1 MTDEKNFIKS
11 GNALVGGTL
20 EQGECKE
27 ILKKHNNS
35 LTFSIWT
42 MAGTVLAACTSPIFG
57 DIADLAGGGGG
68 GGDTQS
74 GATVPARTFDGPV
87 DGARFFMDENRDG
100 VYTEDIDIDLGTT
113 NGVGRAEIAPPQIGA
128 VVYADVN
135 GALDIA
141 TGEILS
147 GVWQSLPYD
156 GSGQVL
162 ISPLTDLLARQLID
176 PTNADDVTDMGQ
188 DAFLQ
193 DVLDDI
199 LGKEFGVTVAD
210 VLNHENYNPVG
221 LADAPLERQII
232 TTAAIELTVVY
243 ENAADATDSATARGA
258 LKTAVGRFTIDTD
271 TMTVSSATPE
281 VQNRLGDA
289 QDRGDFPVVAE
300 VNGGEPIRMT
310 EDQDFTLVSGN
321 AERLFGFEDP
331 LALGG
336 EEDSLVGIYI
346 QAASTDG
353 NVNVMFR
360 NAENGIVALADAD
373 RGVVASTPAPY
384 DNTFFYVSAENFGR
398 LILRPDTNFNT
409 ENNPNPEIRFYV
421 YDGEHT
427 TAIVENAGELLGVG
441 ELEIAVASVNDAP
454 ELTVNAVDDAVTEAG
469 GLNNAA
475 IGDAMANGSLTITD
489 PDTGHNAFTFAG
501 NTLQGRAGTS
511 GAFKNANGV
520 DEGGVT
526 SDGQIMGTYGTLTL
540 ERDGTW
546 SYALRDDDPDTQA
559 LDGGNTPDMVQDVFQ
574 IQLVNVDGTTQTSAI
589 VPITIDV
596 TGADDATTITSPASD
611 FGPFEVVD
619 PSRTGTDD
627 APTATGTFSA
637 SDPDDDI
644 TWSGSATGANS
655 GLGTVTFV
663 GNRWTFTL
671 TDPAG
676 VRALNDLASGD
687 TTDITFDI
695 AANGVDAGRDLTITL
710 RGAADTTIPAPVIGA
725 FTGNIADA
733 DPASDTNA
741 PAPVSGTFSP
751 GSGDVDRWMA
761 VPRAGATEYGTI
773 VVTGSQWTFT
783 LNAAGITEINR
794 LDAGETTDAVFDV
807 TATNAG
813 GADTS
818 TLTISLTGIDDN
830 SDGPTQT
837 APEIPAFTGSIV
849 DDDPASDTNTPAPV
863 SGTFSTT
870 SGTANTWAALPQA
883 GATEYGT
890 ISVTGAQW
898 TFTLNAAGRDEINRL
913 DAGGTTDVIFD
924 VTATNAGGDGTST
937 LTISLTGIEDNSDGP
952 TQTAPEIPA
961 FTGSITDAD
970 PASDTN
976 TPAPVSGTFA
986 TSSGT
991 ADTWMAEPRAGAT
1004 EYGTIVVTGA
1014 QWTFTLNA
1022 AGRDEIN
1029 RLDAGET
1036 TDAVFDVTATNTQGN
1051 GTSTLTISLT
1061 GIVDNSDTPAPVIGA
1076 FTGSIADA
1084 DPASDTNTPAPV
1096 SGTFSTTSG
1105 TANTWAALP
1114 QAGATE
1120 YGTIVVTGARWTFTL
1135 NAAGITE
1142 INTLDAGD
1150 TTDAVFDVTATN
1162 AGGDGTS
1169 TLTISLTGIDDNSD
1183 TTAPV
1188 IAAFTSSIVD
1198 DDAASDTNTPAPVSG
1213 TFSTTSGTAE
1223 GWTAVPQAGATEYGT
1238 IVVTGAQWTFTLN
1251 AAGRDEINT
1260 LDAGDTTDAVF
1271 DVTATNAG
1279 GDGTSTLTISLTGID
1294 DNSDG
1299 PTQTVPVIGAFTGSI
1314 TDADPASDTNT
1325 PDPVSGTFSTT
1336 SGTADGWM
1344 AVPQAGATEY
1354 GTIVVTGARWTFTL
1368 NAAGITE
1375 INRLDAGETADA
1387 VFDVTATNTQ
1397 GADESTLTISLTGI
1411 EDNSDTPAP
1420 VIPAFTGSI
1429 ADADPASDTNAPA
1442 PVSGTFATTS
1452 GTADGWMAVP
1462 RAGATEY
1469 GTIVVTGAQWTFTL
1483 NAAGISEINRLDAG
1497 ETTDAVFD
1505 VTAENVGGDDTST
1518 LTISLTGI
1526 VDNSD
1531 TPAPVIPAFTGS
1543 IADADPASDTNTPAP
1558 VSGTFATTSGAADGW
1573 MAVPQAGTTEYGTI
1587 VVTGSQWTFTLNA
1600 AGITEINRLDAGD
1613 TPTQA
1618 VFDVTAENV
1627 GGSDESTLTIS
1638 LTGIE
1643 DNSDT
1648 PAPVI
1653 GAFTG
1658 SITDDDPA
1666 SDTNAPAPV
1675 SGTFSTTS
1683 GTADGWM
1690 AVPQAGATEYGTI
1703 VVTGAQWTFT
1713 LNAAGITE
1721 INTLDA
1727 GGTTDAVFDVTATNV
1742 GGAAESTLTISLT
1755 GIVDNSDT
1763 PAPVIPAFTGSI
1775 ADADPASDTNTPNPV
1790 SGTFST
1796 TSGTA
1801 DGWMAVPRAGTTE
1814 YGTIVVTGTQ
1824 WTFTLNATG
1833 IAEINTL
1840 DAGDTPAQAVFDV
1853 TATNVGGADESTL
1866 TISLTGIDDNS
1877 DTSAP
1882 VIGAFTGS
1890 IADADPASDTN
1901 APNPVSGTFSTTSG
1915 TADGWMAVP
1924 RAGATEYGTIV
1935 VTGTQWTFTLNA
1947 AGIAEINTLDAG
1959 DTPAQAV
1966 FDVTATNV
1974 GGSAESTLTIS
1985 LTGID
1990 DNSDTTA
1997 PVIPAFTGSIADADP
2012 ASDTNAPNP
2021 VSGTFSTTS
2030 GTADGWMAVPRAGTT
2045 EYGTIVVTGT
2055 QWTFTLNAAGITE
2068 INRLDAGDTP
2078 AQAVFDVTATNV
2090 GGADRSTLTI
2100 SLTGIVDN
2108 SDTPA
2113 PVIPAFTGSIADADP
2128 ASDTNA
2134 PNPVSGTF
2142 STTSGTADGWMAMPR
2157 AGATEYGTIVV
2168 TGSQWTF
2175 TLNATGIAEINRL
2188 DAGDTPAQAVF
2199 DVTATNVGGADES
2212 TLTISLTGIED
2223 NSDTPLP
2230 VIVTGSQFDA
2240 LTIADTFDDSTN
2252 NPDAIDGAFTAT
2264 GTVTEWSY
2272 TMTGFTGDTNGRPAA
2287 DFGSF
2292 TLMSNGE
2299 WTFDPTA
2306 AINMLTGSQSVTFE
2320 YAITAANVAGS
2331 SAPETFTITLQGLA
2345 LPVLGEEANAEK
2357 TATEA
2362 GHELDNG
2369 VTVAAPSIAAMG
2381 SFTHTDANAGQGGF
2395 VGGTVHIKT
2404 DSALDNAYAAG
2415 LGSNTGNNIGGTDR
2429 GTAVIGTYGTIY
2441 LRADGDWYYVL
2452 DDARTDINAL
2462 TDGASSLVDEFEV
2475 RIQEM
2480 EDPTIVSNVL
2490 ELTISIAGK
2499 NDAPSSITASS
2510 TTTTYSGTAP
2520 PPGHIIATLTSTDPD
2535 SDSTGNTYTYAIDM
2549 NSADAP
2555 SFMIIGNQ
2563 LQFASSGA
2571 VDRNAG
2577 DSWTVGVISTAS
2589 DGLSRT
2595 ETFTIMRAGNA
2606 APTDIITDVAGTS
2619 AALTATYDGDDVP
2632 IGGHLVATFSD
2643 SIDVNADDTHRYS
2656 IVPSTVDDS
2665 GLFTIR
2671 GGNQLVLLAGSP
2683 TLGDTLEVT
2692 VRTTDAGTGAG
2703 GLTFDKTFTIT
2714 RAGNVSPTD
2723 ITTTDALTVTYDGND
2738 LPSDGRRVLTLGTT
2752 DLNADDSH
2760 TYSITGGMHAPSFA
2774 ISGNELRLATS
2785 GGVSVAPGG
2794 TWQVTI
2800 TTTDSGTGVG
2810 GLMFEEDFTITR
2822 AGNAFPEINT
2832 GTSGTAYDSINSRF
2846 IADVTDPNRGDTASA
2861 PTATGMIV
2869 AEDFETAAAAITY
2882 SAARAQGE
2890 TNNYGSITFD
2900 PANPG
2905 AWTFTLTTSA
2915 QVSGGNDGVTVLN
2928 ALASATNT
2936 AVMDFTVTATDAD
2949 SGTDTA
2955 TLRITLR
2962 GAPAAIPPP
2971 AITAGDMAGTITD
2984 DDFRDHENI
2993 PASDSGMIT
3002 ATGSDIEWSSVITGI
3017 SGLTG
3022 DLASRSAAD
3031 FGSLTLTPSVNGNSV
3046 EWVFTPTAL
3055 INELRAADTNVMIT
3069 YTITARNGGGEVPTT
3084 LTINLDGANDAPV
3097 LTQAEHAPPGVIID
3111 KSVMEAGGSNNDVAG
3126 DTMARG
3132 SLINTDIDM
3141 GQSGFGAGTGNTVQG
3156 AAGTSPTDA
3165 DFNALG
3171 NDDAEGGKGTRITG
3185 VYGDLFLKND
3195 GTWTYEL
3202 DDDRDATQSLNGPDT
3217 NILADRVQDV
3227 FTIRVQNVDDTDT
3240 KVSNE
3245 VEISIDVTGADDDL
3259 VLDDLGSLAT
3269 IDGAR
3274 VDEIIAELAGPN
3286 RGNAYIFG
3294 DDNDGAGP
3302 NVNQIFT
3309 ARDPDSRDAD
3319 LVWSVEALSLPS
3331 TADTVYVDLAEYGM
3345 FEVDE
3350 ETGDWRFL
3358 FTSAGRRAFDEIDF
3372 TGTGVGEDNGLRV
3385 IPVRVTVT
3393 NDRGIS
3399 VSDTFEITLEGRA
3412 EAPMIADENSNDFN
3426 VIFST
3431 PPTSTLSGEVQ
3442 AFDPDMPL
3450 DPQDPGLVWTHAHTG
3465 GDDTLVDF
3473 QFMGVLNQ
3481 STGFTEGSWTLT
3493 LTPAGETRLSQR
3505 GGDREDITY
3514 RITVADN
3521 NGNTD
3526 TEDFTI
3532 TLSPPSSDVPPAT
3545 GLVDL
3550 LPGADVNLQFG
3561 YDHFGQGQFGFAR
3574 GGGALPD
3581 ASVFTDSGD
3590 DDVDIQIG
3598 GQLAEPF
3605 TNPNTG
3611 QFIVAEP
3618 IHLFTEYT
3626 AVEVPVFGIPSLDYN
3641 GVADSRTPVPF
3652 RYSTDNAGIV
3662 VFQNRSDVTYDILN
3676 PNSLVIPE
3684 ADRTDFAAHRD
3695 KSSPFGEL
3703 HLFPDGRWTYNL
3715 FTDPGRAG
3723 KNSGTDYYR
3732 ITYRRIDSG
3741 VIQENDHDI
3750 GVEERTG
3757 LEISDTYILRI
3768 NVAAP
3773 HALTF
3778 TNTINRFF
3786 NEKSEGIITGLFDDV
3801 DRVDIRQYGVGG
3813 LDAAR
3818 EGSVA
3823 REYVDTTPRGDE
3835 VGIFEVDSATGVFTY
3850 NFTGGGRAAIEARLI
3865 HTDVGND
3872 PIIKRE
3878 IPVWGVDKSGNIGT
3892 TMVEVSISGLFRLQV
3907 QASSPDIT
3915 SMPDR
3920 SGIYPNTLAIG
3931 DHRDNTLTLGTS
3943 LGRNFIFAHEGSDT
3957 INLAVDG
3964 PDRDSPEDVIYHRFS
3979 SAHDSWVNYDG
3990 ADTINNFDRATDTF
4004 ILVDRDTGSDVDE
4017 PEIFGSGTQL
4027 QIHAI
4032 FGNNGADKDSLAGF
4046 TLRFS
4051 NDANSVITFNY
4062 LTPRNVSN
4070 SAEAARFF
4078 GNGRASLDESDGN
4091 RITDHGLFEVYF
4103 GGGHFQVI
4111 EELPQYLNDYTD
4123 TDIIFR
4129 PIDDPADQADRFITG
4144 AGDGEILIGDS
4155 RDNTIRPAGGQDHI
4169 VGGRGDDE
4177 ISLSFGDD
4185 SVYHR
4190 FSSDSANWINI
4201 DGSDHITGFRRR
4213 EDAFIFLDIDTTST
4227 VDEAAI
4233 KGANTEL
4240 QLFAILEDPATISGV
4255 YLVFEND
4262 LGGVVRIDYRQ
4273 DERITITAGNE
4284 ADFFGT
4290 SPNTTSLYNNDGEML
4305 TIRRVTDLSGIGNFF
4320 GDSDDQFQVLS
4331 QLPRILADILPEI
4344 SNIGDDIPMDS
4355 GTATPGPA
4363 IQPFTLSPANEFTHD
4378 TLTHGELIFTAFRGG
4393 DTTPPTVDRPQVGI
4407 ELTFG
4412 GVPGS
4417 GVNVTAI
4424 GTGGDVVTID
4434 IVVATDLMDGAQA
4447 VTWQTIRDAVNTN
4460 GHTAQHVRVSYAA
4473 GADGTG
4479 APDAFDTL
4487 YADRNGKLS
4496 GGEGTPEMPAM
4507 DAVALTPDTA
4517 TFGDLTFTSIIEG
4530 DSRLHDVKQVR
4541 LIFTDSA
4548 TGADPIVSVNDSSNS
4563 VTDITISVNRN
4574 LDATTWDEVLRA
4586 YNEHT
4591 ASTAPNGVT
4600 TPAASRV
4607 AAITTSTGFD
4617 LSQSLGNYFAAR
4629 PSVDN
4634 HFTQA
4639 GAAARLVLDGGAGAT
4654 ALVEVAPTFNML
4666 APRDWPFE
4674 FTSVKAG
4681 RTWRDTDAAPADFAP
4696 KIEVD
4701 LVFRGGN
4708 NRDPFIRSTLLEEEN
4723 NAFNPDP
4730 NKTRTTLKITVNV
4743 SDNMMNANGTPTTW
4757 RQINDLLVSDQY
4769 IGDDRN
4775 NIADG
4780 ELFTFRVPDLNV
4792 LGDAIVSTDALDA
4805 DLFGGAGREG
4815 VPAIVDVFEAGPL
4828 RFSSLSDGAEDSS
4841 GVRTGKSVR
4850 ITVNQ
4855 TLFTNEGNNNR
4866 TPQYNLLESNQLVDI
4881 EIDIADSFITTPWRT
4896 IADIFTNDPLNRG
4909 LSDHIK
4915 FEVIDPSKLDEGID
4929 TALVRIINVT
4939 GGRLAEEEIPA
4950 VEHRDAVNAIE
4961 AMAATPAVRPTSA
4974 VGGQQEA
4981 EPETAERTIEDP
4993 FEDIEPI
5000 STVFVPDIPDM

>member
-11 GNALVGGTL
+11 GNALVGITL
-20 EQGECKE
+20 KQGECKE
-27 ILKKHNNS
+27 ILKRHNNS
-35 LTFSIWT
+35 LTFSVWT
-42 MAGTVLAACTSPIFG
+42 MAGTVLAACTSPIFS
-57 DIADLAGGGGG
+57 DIADLAGGGG

-87 DGARFFMDENRDG
+87 DGARFFIDNDDDG
-100 VYTEDIDIDLGTT
+100 IYTEGPDTDLGTT

-162 ISPLTDLLARQLID
+162 ISPLTDLLSRQLD
-176 PTNADDVTDMGQ
+176 DNKAEADAMGE

-199 LGKEFGVTVAD
+199 LGNELGDAAEITVAD

-221 LADAPLERQII
+221 LADASLERQII
-232 TTAAIELTVVY
+232 TTVAIELTVIY
-243 ENAADATDSATARGA
+243 ENPANLADSAAARTA
-258 LKTAVGRFTIDTD
+258 LKTVVSRFTIDTD
-271 TMTVSSATPE
+271 TMTVSSATAE

-289 QDRGDFPVVAE
+289 QNRGDFPVVAE
-300 VNGGEPIRMT
+300 VNGGEPINTQEEVDIRVA
-310 EDQDFTLVSGN
+310 DLLSGSS
-321 AERLFGFEDP
+321 AERLFGFEDT
-331 LALGG
+331 LAP
-336 EEDSLVGIYI
+336 ENDKDSLVGIYI
-346 QAASTDG
+346 QAQSITSG
-353 NVNVMFR
+353 ITVMFGQGSLSDSSDT
-360 NAENGIVALADAD
+360 A
-373 RGVVASTPAPY
+373 RGVPAGVDAMRAFNSGQDVFY
-384 DNTFFYVSAENFGR
+384 FVHVDNLEQ
-398 LILRPDTNFNT
+398 LIFRPNSDFTTDPNDPTTNAQ
-409 ENNPNPEIRFYV
+409 IRFYV
-421 YDGEHT
+421 YDGEHA
-427 TAIVENAGELLGVG
+427 TAIVENVAGELLGVG
-441 ELEIAVASVNDAP
+441 ELEIAVANVNDVPVVTPPANPAPITGNTGSASGTFQVSDADGDTDFIWSATPTSTPTGISYGEFRFTNSQGAWEFTLNAQAFDALAAGVNVPLTFDITAEDGSGGVSDAVTLTIMLQGQNDAP
-454 ELTVNAVDDAVTEAG
+454 SDITTGGAALAVSYDDVDGIPNNGIFIATLSTVDADTGDTHTYTIDEAMLEGEFFSIRDGNGAVSPEGTHLWLDNDADARVVGGTWEVVVTSMDDASEATSKTFSIMRTDAEANLAPTLTQPTAPPAGGYFVEEDSSTSMVSGTLMVADANVADTPASLTVIGVINGGANTLNTQPDSGMISSDADIYAITGSDQRLAG
-469 GLNNAA
+469 EY
-475 IGDAMANGSLTITD
+475 GDFILTRSANGQIAWRYEIDEARANSLD
-489 PDTGHNAFTFAG
+489 ENATPTE
-501 NTLQGRAGTS
+501 TLLLR
-511 GAFKNANGV
+511 V
-520 DEGGVT
+520 WDDEGLAST
-526 SDGQIMGTYGTLTL
+526 
-540 ERDGTW
+540 
-546 SYALRDDDPDTQA
+546 
-559 LDGGNTPDMVQDVFQ
+559 N
-574 IQLVNVDGTTQTSAI
+574 TQTIS
-589 VPITIDV
+589 VEV
-596 TGADDATTITSPASD
+596 RGADDAITITSPASD

-619 PSRTGTDD
+619 TSITDTDD

-644 TWSGSATGANS
+644 TWSATATGANGGLGTVAFIGNDWTFTLTDLAGVRALNALAPDATTDITFDITANGMDAGRNLTITLRGAAGEANLAPTLTPSAPPPAGGYFVAEDSSTSMVNGTLTVADANVADTVASLTVIGVINGQANALNTQPDADTIRDDDDIYAITGSDQRLAGEYGDFILTRSANGQIAWRYEIDDARANSLDETETPTETLLLRVWDDDGLASTNIQTISVEVRGADDAIMINSPASDFGPFEVVDTSITNDNDAPTTTGTFSASDPDDDITWSATATGANS
-655 GLGTVTFV
+655 GLGTVTFI
-663 GNRWTFTL
+663 GNAWTFTL

-676 VRALNDLASGD
+676 VEALNDLASGA

-695 AANGVDAGRDLTITL
+695 TANGMDAGRDLTITL
-710 RGAADTTIPAPVIGA
+710 RGAVEEVNVAPTLTPSAPPPAGGYFVAEDSSTSMVNGTLTVADTNVADTPASLTVIGVINGQANALDAQPDADTIRDDDDIYVITGSDQRLAGEYGDFILTRSANGQIAWRYEIDEARANSLDETETPTETLLLRVWDDDGLASTNTQTISVEVRGADDATTITSGSDDFGPFQVLDTSRTNDNDAPTATGTFSASDPDDSTISWSATPTGANSGLGTVTFTGNAWTFTLTDPDGVRALNALDSGATTDITFTIAANGVDADTPLTITLRGANEEINVAPTLTQPTAPPAGGYFVAEDSSTSMVNGTLTVADANMADAAASLTVIGVINGGANALDTQPNPNNDGDIYAITGSDQRLAGEYGDFILTRSANGQIAWRYEIDEGRANSLDETETPTETLLLRVWDDAGLASTNTETISVEVRGADDAITITSPASDFGPFQVVDTSRTITDSAPTATGTFSASDPDDDITWSATPTGTNSGLGTVTFIGNAWTFTLTDPAGVEALNALASGATTDITFDITANGMDAGRDLTITLRGAVEEINVAPTLTLTQPTAPPAGGYFVAEDSSASMVNGTLMVADTNAADTPTSLTVIGVINGGANALNTQPASGMISSNDDIYVITGSDQRLAGEYGDFILTRSANGQIAWRYEIDETLANSLDENATPTETLLLRVWDDDGLASTNTQTISVEVRGADDAATITSPASDFGPFEVVDPSRTITDSAPTATGTFSASDPDDSTITWLATPIGANSGLGTVTFSGNAWTFTLTDPDGVEALNALASGATTDITFTITANGVDADTPLTITLRGAEIPAPVIDDTISVIMGDIEDTDA
-725 FTGNIADA
+725 GDHANI
-733 DPASDTNA
+733 PASA
-741 PAPVSGTFSP
+741 SGVIT
-751 GSGDVDRWMA
+751 
-761 VPRAGATEYGTI
+761 ATGT
-773 VVTGSQWTFT
+773 
-783 LNAAGITEINR
+783 GITWSSSDIALNNFPSDLTSIPVADFGGLTLTPSDGGTSVTWEFTPTDEINALR
-794 LDAGETTDAVFDV
+794 TADTDV
-807 TATNAG
+807 TITYTITASNVG
-813 GADTS
+813 GPDTT
-818 TLTISLTGIDDN
+818 TLTINLDGVDN
-830 SDGPTQT
+830 V
-837 APEIPAFTGSIV
+837 APEI
-849 DDDPASDTNTPAPV
+849 
-863 SGTFSTT
+863 
-870 SGTANTWAALPQA
+870 
-883 GATEYGT
+883 
-890 ISVTGAQW
+890 VT
-898 TFTLNAAGRDEINRL
+898 
-913 DAGGTTDVIFD
+913 
-924 VTATNAGGDGTST
+924 
-937 LTISLTGIEDNSDGP
+937 
-952 TQTAPEIPA
+952 
-961 FTGSITDAD
+961 
-970 PASDTN
+970 
-976 TPAPVSGTFA
+976 
-986 TSSGT
+986 
-991 ADTWMAEPRAGAT
+991 
-1004 EYGTIVVTGA
+1004 
-1014 QWTFTLNA
+1014 
-1022 AGRDEIN
+1022 
-1029 RLDAGET
+1029 
-1036 TDAVFDVTATNTQGN
+1036 
-1051 GTSTLTISLT
+1051 
-1061 GIVDNSDTPAPVIGA
+1061 
-1076 FTGSIADA
+1076 
-1084 DPASDTNTPAPV
+1084 
-1096 SGTFSTTSG
+1096 
-1105 TANTWAALP
+1105 
-1114 QAGATE
+1114 
-1120 YGTIVVTGARWTFTL
+1120 
-1135 NAAGITE
+1135 
-1142 INTLDAGD
+1142 
-1150 TTDAVFDVTATN
+1150 
-1162 AGGDGTS
+1162 
-1169 TLTISLTGIDDNSD
+1169 
-1183 TTAPV
+1183 
-1188 IAAFTSSIVD
+1188 
-1198 DDAASDTNTPAPVSG
+1198 
-1213 TFSTTSGTAE
+1213 
-1223 GWTAVPQAGATEYGT
+1223 
-1238 IVVTGAQWTFTLN
+1238 
-1251 AAGRDEINT
+1251 
-1260 LDAGDTTDAVF
+1260 
-1271 DVTATNAG
+1271 
-1279 GDGTSTLTISLTGID
+1279 
-1294 DNSDG
+1294 
-1299 PTQTVPVIGAFTGSI
+1299 
-1314 TDADPASDTNT
+1314 
-1325 PDPVSGTFSTT
+1325 
-1336 SGTADGWM
+1336 
-1344 AVPQAGATEY
+1344 
-1354 GTIVVTGARWTFTL
+1354 
-1368 NAAGITE
+1368 
-1375 INRLDAGETADA
+1375 
-1387 VFDVTATNTQ
+1387 
-1397 GADESTLTISLTGI
+1397 
-1411 EDNSDTPAP
+1411 
-1420 VIPAFTGSI
+1420 
-1429 ADADPASDTNAPA
+1429 
-1442 PVSGTFATTS
+1442 
-1452 GTADGWMAVP
+1452 
-1462 RAGATEY
+1462 
-1469 GTIVVTGAQWTFTL
+1469 
-1483 NAAGISEINRLDAG
+1483 
-1497 ETTDAVFD
+1497 
-1505 VTAENVGGDDTST
+1505 
-1518 LTISLTGI
+1518 
-1526 VDNSD
+1526 
-1531 TPAPVIPAFTGS
+1531 
-1543 IADADPASDTNTPAP
+1543 
-1558 VSGTFATTSGAADGW
+1558 
-1573 MAVPQAGTTEYGTI
+1573 
-1587 VVTGSQWTFTLNA
+1587 
-1600 AGITEINRLDAGD
+1600 
-1613 TPTQA
+1613 
-1618 VFDVTAENV
+1618 
-1627 GGSDESTLTIS
+1627 
-1638 LTGIE
+1638 
-1643 DNSDT
+1643 
-1648 PAPVI
+1648 
-1653 GAFTG
+1653 
-1658 SITDDDPA
+1658 
-1666 SDTNAPAPV
+1666 
-1675 SGTFSTTS
+1675 
-1683 GTADGWM
+1683 
-1690 AVPQAGATEYGTI
+1690 
-1703 VVTGAQWTFT
+1703 
-1713 LNAAGITE
+1713 
-1721 INTLDA
+1721 
-1727 GGTTDAVFDVTATNV
+1727 
-1742 GGAAESTLTISLT
+1742 
-1755 GIVDNSDT
+1755 
-1763 PAPVIPAFTGSI
+1763 
-1775 ADADPASDTNTPNPV
+1775 
-1790 SGTFST
+1790 
-1796 TSGTA
+1796 
-1801 DGWMAVPRAGTTE
+1801 
-1814 YGTIVVTGTQ
+1814 
-1824 WTFTLNATG
+1824 
-1833 IAEINTL
+1833 
-1840 DAGDTPAQAVFDV
+1840 
-1853 TATNVGGADESTL
+1853 
-1866 TISLTGIDDNS
+1866 
-1877 DTSAP
+1877 
-1882 VIGAFTGS
+1882 
-1890 IADADPASDTN
+1890 
-1901 APNPVSGTFSTTSG
+1901 
-1915 TADGWMAVP
+1915 
-1924 RAGATEYGTIV
+1924 
-1935 VTGTQWTFTLNA
+1935 
-1947 AGIAEINTLDAG
+1947 
-1959 DTPAQAV
+1959 
-1966 FDVTATNV
+1966 
-1974 GGSAESTLTIS
+1974 
-1985 LTGID
+1985 
-1990 DNSDTTA
+1990 
-1997 PVIPAFTGSIADADP
+1997 
-2012 ASDTNAPNP
+2012 
-2021 VSGTFSTTS
+2021 
-2030 GTADGWMAVPRAGTT
+2030 
-2045 EYGTIVVTGT
+2045 
-2055 QWTFTLNAAGITE
+2055 
-2068 INRLDAGDTP
+2068 
-2078 AQAVFDVTATNV
+2078 
-2090 GGADRSTLTI
+2090 
-2100 SLTGIVDN
+2100 
-2108 SDTPA
+2108 
-2113 PVIPAFTGSIADADP
+2113 
-2128 ASDTNA
+2128 
-2134 PNPVSGTF
+2134 
-2142 STTSGTADGWMAMPR
+2142 
-2157 AGATEYGTIVV
+2157 
-2168 TGSQWTF
+2168 
-2175 TLNATGIAEINRL
+2175 
-2188 DAGDTPAQAVF
+2188 
-2199 DVTATNVGGADES
+2199 
-2212 TLTISLTGIED
+2212 
-2223 NSDTPLP
+2223 
-2230 VIVTGSQFDA
+2230 TGSQFDTR
-2240 LTIADTFDDSTN
+2240 TIADMLAVSTN
-2252 NPDAIDGAFTAT
+2252 EPDAISGAFTAT
-2264 GTVTEWSY
+2264 GTVTGWSS
-2272 TMTGFTGDTNGRPAA
+2272 TQASFTGDTNGRPAA

-2292 TLMSNGE
+2292 TLRDNGE
-2299 WTFDPTA
+2299 WTFDPTTG
-2306 AINMLTGSQSVTFE
+2306 INDLNTGQSVTFA
-2320 YAITAANVAGS
+2320 YAITADNAAGP

-2345 LPVLGEEANAEK
+2345 LPVLGEEANADK

-2381 SFTHTDANAGQGGF
+2381 SFTHTDANAGQGDF
-2395 VGGTVHIKT
+2395 DGGTVHIKA
-2404 DSALDNAYAAG
+2404 DGVGDGDPAVANAAYTAG
-2415 LGSNTGNNIGGTDR
+2415 QGDDDAGNVIDGTDR
-2429 GTAVIGTYGTIY
+2429 GTAVTGTYGTIY

-2462 TDGASSLVDEFEV
+2462 PGGASSLVDVFDV

-2510 TTTTYSGTAP
+2510 TTTTYSGTVP

-2535 SDSTGNTYTYAIDM
+2535 SDSTGNTYTYAIDTS
-2549 NSADAP
+2549 SADAT
-2555 SFMIIGNQ
+2555 SFTIIGNQ
-2563 LQFASSGA
+2563 LQFAPSGA

-2577 DSWTVGVISTAS
+2577 DSWTVGVISTDN

-2928 ALASATNT
+2928 ALASATDT
-2936 AVMDFTVTATDAD
+2936 AVMDFTVTATDEAG
-2949 SGTDTA
+2949 GTDTA

-2984 DDFRDHENI
+2984 DDIRDHANI

-3202 DDDRDATQSLNGPDT
+3202 DDDRAATQSLNGPDT

-3431 PPTSTLSGEVQ
+3431 PPTSTLSGEIQ

-3450 DPQDPGLVWTHAHTG
+3450 DPQDPGLVWTHEHTG

-3481 STGFTEGSWTLT
+3481 STGFTEGRWTLA
-3493 LTPAGETRLSQR
+3493 LTPAGETKLSQR
-3505 GGDREDITY
+3505 GGAREDITY
-3514 RITVADN
+3514 RITVTDN
-3521 NGNTD
+3521 NDNTD

-3532 TLSPPSSDVPPAT
+3532 TLNPPSSDVPPAT

-3590 DDVDIQIG
+3590 DNVNIQIG
-3598 GQLAEPF
+3598 AQLAEPF
-3605 TNPNTG
+3605 TNSNTG
-3611 QFIVAEP
+3611 QFIVDEP
-3618 IHLFTEYT
+3618 IYLFTQYE
-3626 AVEVPVFGIPSLDYN
+3626 AVEVPFAGIQSLDYRP
-3641 GVADSRTPVPF
+3641 VPESRVPVPF

-3662 VFQNRSDVTYDILN
+3662 VNQNRSDVTYDILN

-3684 ADRTDFAAHRD
+3684 ADRTDFLAHRD
-3695 KSSPFGEL
+3695 ESSNIGTL
-3703 HLFPDGRWTYNL
+3703 RLFPDGRWTYSL

-3723 KNSGTDYYR
+3723 NSGTEYYR

-3741 VIQENDHDI
+3741 GIQDNDHDI
-3750 GVEERTG
+3750 GIEERTG

-3768 NVAAP
+3768 NVAP
-3773 HALTF
+3773 FHPRTF

-3786 NEKSEGIITGLFDDV
+3786 NERSEGIITGLFDDV
-3801 DRVDIRQYGVGG
+3801 DMTDIRQYSAGG

-3818 EGSVA
+3818 SGRVA
-3823 REYVDTTPRGDE
+3823 ETYVDTTPRGDE
-3835 VGIFEVDSATGVFTY
+3835 VGIFNVDTRTGVFTY
-3850 NFTGGGRAAIEARLI
+3850 DFTGGGRAAIEARLI

-3878 IPVWGVDKSGNIGT
+3878 IPVWGVDNNGNIGT

-3920 SGIYPNTLAIG
+3920 TGIYPNTLAIG
-3931 DHRDNTLTLGTS
+3931 DHRDNTLTLGNPAA
-3943 LGRNFIFAHEGSDT
+3943 RNFIFAHEGDDT

-3964 PDRDSPEDVIYHRFS
+3964 PNRDSPEDVIYHRFS

-4103 GGGHFQVI
+4103 GSGRSFQVI

-4240 QLFAILEDPATISGV
+4240 QLFAILEGPAMISGV

-4305 TIRRVTDLSGIGNFF
+4305 TIRRVTDLSGLGNFF
-4320 GDSDDQFQVLS
+4320 GDNDDQFQVLS

-4460 GHTAQHVRVSYAA
+4460 GHTAQHVRASYAA

-4496 GGEGTPEMPAM
+4496 GGEGLPSMPAM

-4517 TFGDLTFTSIIEG
+4517 TFGDLTFTSMIEG

-4563 VTDITISVNRN
+4563 VTDITISVNRD
-4574 LDATTWDEVLRA
+4574 LDATTWDDVLRA

-4654 ALVEVAPTFNML
+4654 ALVEAAPTFNML

-4708 NRDPFIRSTLLEEEN
+4708 NRDPFIRPTLLEEEN
-4723 NAFNPDP
+4723 DAFNADP

-4866 TPQYNLLESNQLVDI
+4866 TPHYFLTVRDDVVIITIHVSDYKEQVTWQTFVDVFTINPKNLAL
-4881 EIDIADSFITTPWRT
+4881 DSY
-4896 IADIFTNDPLNRG
+4896 
-4909 LSDHIK
+4909 IK
-4915 FEVIDPSKLDEGID
+4915 FEVTDSTILNEN
-4929 TALVRIINVT
+4929 ALNVNSELNVLIRNITIT
-4939 GGRLAEEEIPA
+4939 GGRLAEDAIPA

>member
-11 GNALVGGTL
+11 GNALVGITL
-20 EQGECKE
+20 KQGECKE
-27 ILKKHNNS
+27 ILKRHNNS
-35 LTFSIWT
+35 LTFSVWT
-42 MAGTVLAACTSPIFG
+42 MAGTVLAACTSPIFS
-57 DIADLAGGGGG
+57 DIADLAGGGG

-87 DGARFFMDENRDG
+87 DGARFFIDNDDDG
-100 VYTEDIDIDLGTT
+100 IYTEGPDTDLGTT

-162 ISPLTDLLARQLID
+162 ISPLTDLLSRQLD
-176 PTNADDVTDMGQ
+176 DNKAEADAMGE

-199 LGKEFGVTVAD
+199 LGNELGDAAEITVAD

-221 LADAPLERQII
+221 LADASLERQII
-232 TTAAIELTVVY
+232 TTVAIELTVIY
-243 ENAADATDSATARGA
+243 ENPANLADSAAARTA
-258 LKTAVGRFTIDTD
+258 LKTVVSRFTIDTD
-271 TMTVSSATPE
+271 TMTVSSATAE

-289 QDRGDFPVVAE
+289 QNRGDFPVVAE
-300 VNGGEPIRMT
+300 VNGGEPINTQEEVDIRVA
-310 EDQDFTLVSGN
+310 DLLSGSS
-321 AERLFGFEDP
+321 AERLFGFEDT
-331 LALGG
+331 LAP
-336 EEDSLVGIYI
+336 ENDKDSLVGIYI
-346 QAASTDG
+346 QAQSITSG
-353 NVNVMFR
+353 ITVMFGQGSLSDSSDT
-360 NAENGIVALADAD
+360 A
-373 RGVVASTPAPY
+373 RGVPAGVDAMRAFNSGQDVFY
-384 DNTFFYVSAENFGR
+384 FVHVDNLGQ
-398 LILRPDTNFNT
+398 LIFRPNSDFTTDPDDPTTNAQ
-409 ENNPNPEIRFYV
+409 IRFYV
-421 YDGEHT
+421 YDGEHA
-427 TAIVENAGELLGVG
+427 TAIVENVAGELLGVG
-441 ELEIAVASVNDAP
+441 ELEIAVANVNDVPVVTPPANPAPITGNTGSASGTFQVSDADGDTDFIWSATPTSTPTGISYGEFRFTNSQGAWEFTLNAQAFDALAAGVNVPLTFDITAEDGSGGVSDAVTLTIMLQGQNDAP
-454 ELTVNAVDDAVTEAG
+454 SDITTGGAALAVSYDDVDGIPNNGIFIATLSTVDADTGDTHTYTIDEAMLEGEFFSIRDGNGAVSPEGTHLWLDNDADARVVGGTWEVVVTSMDDASEATSKTFSIMRTDAEANLAPTLTQPTAPPAGGYFVEEDSSTSMVSGTLMVADANVADTPASLTVIGVINGGANTLNTQPDSGMISSDADIYAITGSDQRLAG
-469 GLNNAA
+469 EY
-475 IGDAMANGSLTITD
+475 GDFILTRSANGQIAWRYEIDEARANSLD
-489 PDTGHNAFTFAG
+489 ENATPTE
-501 NTLQGRAGTS
+501 TLLLR
-511 GAFKNANGV
+511 V
-520 DEGGVT
+520 WDDEGLAST
-526 SDGQIMGTYGTLTL
+526 
-540 ERDGTW
+540 
-546 SYALRDDDPDTQA
+546 
-559 LDGGNTPDMVQDVFQ
+559 N
-574 IQLVNVDGTTQTSAI
+574 TQTIS
-589 VPITIDV
+589 VEV
-596 TGADDATTITSPASD
+596 RGADDAITITSPASD

-619 PSRTGTDD
+619 TSITDTDD

-644 TWSGSATGANS
+644 TWSATATGANG
-655 GLGTVTFV
+655 GLGTVAFI
-663 GNRWTFTL
+663 GNDWTFTL

-676 VRALNDLASGD
+676 VRALNALAPD
-687 TTDITFDI
+687 ATTDITFDI
-695 AANGVDAGRDLTITL
+695 TANGMDAGRNLTITL
-710 RGAADTTIPAPVIGA
+710 RGAAGEANLAPTLTPSAPPPAGGYFVAEDSSTSMVNGTLTVADANVADTVASLTVIGVINGQA
-725 FTGNIADA
+725 NALNTQPDA
-733 DPASDTNA
+733 DTVRDDDDIYAITGSDQRLAGEYGDFILTRSANGQIAWRYEIDEARANSLDETETPTETLLLRVWDDAGLASTNIQTISVEVRGADDAITINSPASDFGPFEVVDTSITNDNDA
-741 PAPVSGTFSP
+741 PTTTGTFSASDP
-751 GSGDVDRWMA
+751 DDDITWSATATGANSGL
-761 VPRAGATEYGTI
+761 GT
-773 VVTGSQWTFT
+773 VTFIGNAWTFELTSGPGGGVAT
-783 LNAAGITEINR
+783 LNALAPGATTDITFDITANGMDAGRYLTITLRGAVEEINVAPTLTLTQPTAPPAGGYFVAEDSSTSMVNGTLMVADTNVADTPASLTVIGVINGGANALNTQPASGMISSNDDIYVITGSDQR
-794 LDAGETTDAVFDV
+794 LAGEYGNFFLTRSANGQIAWRYEIDETLANSLDEN
-807 TATNAG
+807 ATPTETLLLRVWDDDGLASTNTQTISVEVR
-813 GADTS
+813 GADDAATITS
-818 TLTISLTGIDDN
+818 
-830 SDGPTQT
+830 
-837 APEIPAFTGSIV
+837 
-849 DDDPASDTNTPAPV
+849 PASD
-863 SGTFSTT
+863 F
-870 SGTANTWAALPQA
+870 
-883 GATEYGT
+883 
-890 ISVTGAQW
+890 
-898 TFTLNAAGRDEINRL
+898 
-913 DAGGTTDVIFD
+913 
-924 VTATNAGGDGTST
+924 
-937 LTISLTGIEDNSDGP
+937 GP
-952 TQTAPEIPA
+952 FEVVDPSRT
-961 FTGSITDAD
+961 ITD
-970 PASDTN
+970 
-976 TPAPVSGTFA
+976 
-986 TSSGT
+986 
-991 ADTWMAEPRAGAT
+991 
-1004 EYGTIVVTGA
+1004 
-1014 QWTFTLNA
+1014 
-1022 AGRDEIN
+1022 
-1029 RLDAGET
+1029 
-1036 TDAVFDVTATNTQGN
+1036 
-1051 GTSTLTISLT
+1051 
-1061 GIVDNSDTPAPVIGA
+1061 
-1076 FTGSIADA
+1076 
-1084 DPASDTNTPAPV
+1084 
-1096 SGTFSTTSG
+1096 
-1105 TANTWAALP
+1105 
-1114 QAGATE
+1114 
-1120 YGTIVVTGARWTFTL
+1120 
-1135 NAAGITE
+1135 
-1142 INTLDAGD
+1142 
-1150 TTDAVFDVTATN
+1150 
-1162 AGGDGTS
+1162 
-1169 TLTISLTGIDDNSD
+1169 
-1183 TTAPV
+1183 
-1188 IAAFTSSIVD
+1188 
-1198 DDAASDTNTPAPVSG
+1198 
-1213 TFSTTSGTAE
+1213 
-1223 GWTAVPQAGATEYGT
+1223 
-1238 IVVTGAQWTFTLN
+1238 
-1251 AAGRDEINT
+1251 
-1260 LDAGDTTDAVF
+1260 
-1271 DVTATNAG
+1271 
-1279 GDGTSTLTISLTGID
+1279 
-1294 DNSDG
+1294 
-1299 PTQTVPVIGAFTGSI
+1299 
-1314 TDADPASDTNT
+1314 
-1325 PDPVSGTFSTT
+1325 
-1336 SGTADGWM
+1336 
-1344 AVPQAGATEY
+1344 
-1354 GTIVVTGARWTFTL
+1354 
-1368 NAAGITE
+1368 
-1375 INRLDAGETADA
+1375 
-1387 VFDVTATNTQ
+1387 
-1397 GADESTLTISLTGI
+1397 
-1411 EDNSDTPAP
+1411 
-1420 VIPAFTGSI
+1420 
-1429 ADADPASDTNAPA
+1429 
-1442 PVSGTFATTS
+1442 
-1452 GTADGWMAVP
+1452 
-1462 RAGATEY
+1462 
-1469 GTIVVTGAQWTFTL
+1469 
-1483 NAAGISEINRLDAG
+1483 
-1497 ETTDAVFD
+1497 
-1505 VTAENVGGDDTST
+1505 
-1518 LTISLTGI
+1518 
-1526 VDNSD
+1526 
-1531 TPAPVIPAFTGS
+1531 
-1543 IADADPASDTNTPAP
+1543 
-1558 VSGTFATTSGAADGW
+1558 
-1573 MAVPQAGTTEYGTI
+1573 
-1587 VVTGSQWTFTLNA
+1587 
-1600 AGITEINRLDAGD
+1600 
-1613 TPTQA
+1613 
-1618 VFDVTAENV
+1618 
-1627 GGSDESTLTIS
+1627 
-1638 LTGIE
+1638 
-1643 DNSDT
+1643 
-1648 PAPVI
+1648 
-1653 GAFTG
+1653 
-1658 SITDDDPA
+1658 
-1666 SDTNAPAPV
+1666 
-1675 SGTFSTTS
+1675 
-1683 GTADGWM
+1683 
-1690 AVPQAGATEYGTI
+1690 
-1703 VVTGAQWTFT
+1703 
-1713 LNAAGITE
+1713 
-1721 INTLDA
+1721 
-1727 GGTTDAVFDVTATNV
+1727 
-1742 GGAAESTLTISLT
+1742 
-1755 GIVDNSDT
+1755 
-1763 PAPVIPAFTGSI
+1763 
-1775 ADADPASDTNTPNPV
+1775 
-1790 SGTFST
+1790 
-1796 TSGTA
+1796 
-1801 DGWMAVPRAGTTE
+1801 
-1814 YGTIVVTGTQ
+1814 
-1824 WTFTLNATG
+1824 
-1833 IAEINTL
+1833 
-1840 DAGDTPAQAVFDV
+1840 
-1853 TATNVGGADESTL
+1853 
-1866 TISLTGIDDNS
+1866 
-1877 DTSAP
+1877 SAP
-1882 VIGAFTGS
+1882 
-1890 IADADPASDTN
+1890 
-1901 APNPVSGTFSTTSG
+1901 
-1915 TADGWMAVP
+1915 
-1924 RAGATEYGTIV
+1924 
-1935 VTGTQWTFTLNA
+1935 
-1947 AGIAEINTLDAG
+1947 
-1959 DTPAQAV
+1959 
-1966 FDVTATNV
+1966 
-1974 GGSAESTLTIS
+1974 
-1985 LTGID
+1985 
-1990 DNSDTTA
+1990 
-1997 PVIPAFTGSIADADP
+1997 
-2012 ASDTNAPNP
+2012 
-2021 VSGTFSTTS
+2021 
-2030 GTADGWMAVPRAGTT
+2030 
-2045 EYGTIVVTGT
+2045 
-2055 QWTFTLNAAGITE
+2055 
-2068 INRLDAGDTP
+2068 
-2078 AQAVFDVTATNV
+2078 
-2090 GGADRSTLTI
+2090 
-2100 SLTGIVDN
+2100 
-2108 SDTPA
+2108 
-2113 PVIPAFTGSIADADP
+2113 
-2128 ASDTNA
+2128 
-2134 PNPVSGTF
+2134 
-2142 STTSGTADGWMAMPR
+2142 
-2157 AGATEYGTIVV
+2157 
-2168 TGSQWTF
+2168 
-2175 TLNATGIAEINRL
+2175 
-2188 DAGDTPAQAVF
+2188 
-2199 DVTATNVGGADES
+2199 
-2212 TLTISLTGIED
+2212 
-2223 NSDTPLP
+2223 
-2230 VIVTGSQFDA
+2230 
-2240 LTIADTFDDSTN
+2240 
-2252 NPDAIDGAFTAT
+2252 TAT
-2264 GTVTEWSY
+2264 GTFSASDPDDSTITWLATPIGANSGLGTVTFIGNAWEFTLTS
-2272 TMTGFTGDTNGRPAA
+2272 TGIRALNDLVSGATTDITFDITANGVNAGTPLTITLKGAAGEINVAPTLTTPAGGYFVVEDSSTSMVSDTLTVADSNMADTVANLTVIGVINGQANALNTQPDPSIDGDDIYAITGSNLEIAGQYGKFVLTRDNTNGQIAWRYEIDETLANSLDENATPTETLSLRVWDDDGLASSIRTISVEVRGANDPLEFDTNNRFAPFEVVDPSRTITNDAPTTTGTFSASDPDDSTITWLATPTGANSGLGTVTFSGNTWRFELTSGPAGGVATLNGLASGQEREITFDISANGVNAGTQLTITLKGAVEEVNVAPTLTTPAGGYFVVEDSSTSMVNDTLTVADTNVADTVASLTVIGVINGQANTLNTQPDPSSDADIYAITGSNLEIAGRYGKFVLTLDNTNGRIEWRYEIDQALANSLDENATPTERLLLRAWDDDGLESSIQTISVEVRGA
-2287 DFGSF
+2287 DDAPV
-2292 TLMSNGE
+2292 
-2299 WTFDPTA
+2299 FDANNRFSPFEVVDPSRTVTNDAPTA
-2306 AINMLTGSQSVTFE
+2306 TGTFSATDPDDSTITWLATPTGANSGLGMVTFSGNAWRFE
-2320 YAITAANVAGS
+2320 LTSGPGGGVATLNGLASGQEREITFTITANGVDAGTPLTITLKGAAEEPNVAPTLTTPAGGYFVEEDSSTSMVSDTLTVADSNMADTVASLTVIGVINGQANALDTQPDPSIDGDDIYAITGSNLDIAGQYGKFVLTRDNNNGQIAWRYEIDEALANSLDENATPTETLLLRVWDDDGLESSIRTISVEVRGADDATMITSTSDSGDFGPITVTDPSRTNTGDAPTATGTFSATDPDDSTIRWSATPTGPNSGLGTVTFIGNTWTFELTDPDGIRALNDLVSGDTRPITFDISANGVDAGT
-2331 SAPETFTITLQGLA
+2331 PLTITLQGVA

-2362 GHELDNG
+2362 GHELNNG
-2369 VTVAAPSIAAMG
+2369 MTVAAPSIAAMG

-2395 VGGTVHIKT
+2395 VGGTVHIKADGVGDDDT
-2404 DSALDNAYAAG
+2404 VAANAAYAAG
-2415 LGSNTGNNIGGTDR
+2415 LGRDDASNVIDGTDR
-2429 GTAVIGTYGTIY
+2429 GTAIVGTYGTIY
-2441 LRADGDWYYVL
+2441 LRAGGDWYYVL

-2462 TDGASSLVDEFEV
+2462 PDGASALEDVFDV
-2475 RIQEM
+2475 RIQETV
-2480 EDPTIVSNVL
+2480 DSTIVSNVL
-2490 ELTISIAGK
+2490 ELRIAIAGK

-2535 SDSTGNTYTYAIDM
+2535 SDSTGNTYTYAIDTS
-2549 NSADAP
+2549 SADAP
-2555 SFMIIGNQ
+2555 SFRIGGANSNQ
-2563 LQFASSGA
+2563 LQFALSGA

-2643 SIDVNADDTHRYS
+2643 SIDVNVDDTHRYS

-2671 GGNQLVLLAGSP
+2671 GGNQLVLLAGSSP

-2703 GLTFDKTFTIT
+2703 GLMFDKTFTIT

-2752 DLNADDSH
+2752 DLNASDSH

-2774 ISGNELRLATS
+2774 ISGNELQLATS

-2900 PANPG
+2900 SNNPG

-2915 QVSGGNDGVTVLN
+2915 QVSDGNDGVTVLN
-2928 ALASATNT
+2928 ALASATHT
-2936 AVMDFTVTATDAD
+2936 AVMDFTVTAAD
-2949 SGTDTA
+2949 EAGGTDTA

-2984 DDFRDHENI
+2984 DDIRDHANI

-3084 LTINLDGANDAPV
+3084 LTISLNGANDAPV

-3141 GQSGFGAGTGNTVQG
+3141 GQSGFGAGRGNTVQG

-3202 DDDRDATQSLNGPDT
+3202 DDDRDATQSLNGPNT
-3217 NILADRVQDV
+3217 NISADRVQDV
-3227 FTIRVQNVDDTDT
+3227 FTIRVQNIDDTDT

-3259 VLDDLGSLAT
+3259 VLDSLGSLAT

-3294 DDNDGAGP
+3294 DDNDGVGP

-3319 LVWSVEALSLPS
+3319 LAWSVEALSLPS

-3385 IPVRVTVT
+3385 IPIRVTVT

-3412 EAPMIADENSNDFN
+3412 EAPMIADEDSNDFN

-3431 PPTSTLSGEVQ
+3431 PPKSTLSGEIQ

-3450 DPQDPGLVWTHAHTG
+3450 DPQDPGLVWTHEHTG

-3481 STGFTEGSWTLT
+3481 STGFTEGRWTLA
-3493 LTPAGETRLSQR
+3493 LTPAGETKLSQR
-3505 GGDREDITY
+3505 GGAREDITY
-3514 RITVADN
+3514 RITVTDN
-3521 NGNTD
+3521 NDNTD

-3532 TLSPPSSDVPPAT
+3532 TLNPPSSDVPPAT

-3590 DDVDIQIG
+3590 DNVDIQIG

-3605 TNPNTG
+3605 ANSMG
-3611 QFIVAEP
+3611 QLVVDEP
-3618 IHLFTEYT
+3618 IYLFEQYQAVQVERFGILGTEYE
-3626 AVEVPVFGIPSLDYN
+3626 AVPN
-3641 GVADSRTPVPF
+3641 SRVPVPF
-3652 RYSTDNAGIV
+3652 RYSTDDSGIN
-3662 VFQNRSDVTYDILN
+3662 VFQNRRDVTYEILN
-3676 PNSLVIPE
+3676 PDELVIDQNIVDDHP
-3684 ADRTDFAAHRD
+3684 AHRD
-3695 KSSPFGEL
+3695 KSSNIGTL
-3703 HLFPDGRWTYNL
+3703 RLFPDGRWTYAL

-3723 KNSGTDYYR
+3723 NSGIDYYR

-3750 GVEERTG
+3750 GIESRTG
-3757 LEISDTYILRI
+3757 IEISDTYILRI
-3768 NVAAP
+3768 NVAP
-3773 HALTF
+3773 FHPRTF

-3786 NEKSEGIITGLFDDV
+3786 NEQSEGIITGLFDDV
-3801 DRVDIRQYGVGG
+3801 DMTDIRQYSAGG

-3818 EGSVA
+3818 SGRVA
-3823 REYVDTTPRGDE
+3823 ETYVDTTPRGDE
-3835 VGIFEVDSATGVFTY
+3835 VGIFDVDTRTGVFTY

-3878 IPVWGVDKSGNIGT
+3878 IPVWGVDNNGNIGT

-3920 SGIYPNTLAIG
+3920 TGIYPNTLAIG
-3931 DHRDNTLTLGTS
+3931 DHRDNTLTLGNPAA
-3943 LGRNFIFAHEGSDT
+3943 RNFIFAHEGDDT

-3964 PDRDSPEDVIYHRFS
+3964 PNRDSPEDVIYHRFS

-4004 ILVDRDTGSDVDE
+4004 ILVDRDTGSDVNE

-4032 FGNNGADKDSLAGF
+4032 FGNAGADKDSLAGF

-4070 SAEAARFF
+4070 PAEAARFF

-4103 GGGHFQVI
+4103 GSGRSFQVI

-4201 DGSDHITGFRRR
+4201 DGGDYITGFRRR

-4320 GDSDDQFQVLS
+4320 GDNDDQFQVLS

-4517 TFGDLTFTSIIEG
+4517 TFGDLTFTSMIEG

-4563 VTDITISVNRN
+4563 VTDITISVNRD

-4681 RTWRDTDAAPADFAP
+4681 RTWRESDVNPADFAP
-4696 KIEVD
+4696 KIQVD

-4708 NRDPFIRSTLLEEEN
+4708 NRDPLIRPFLVEQQN
-4723 NAFNPDP
+4723 DDFNPDP
-4730 NKTRTTLKITVNV
+4730 NKTRTTLRIAIEV
-4743 SDNMMNANGTPTTW
+4743 SDNMMNADGTPTTW
-4757 RQINDLLVSDQY
+4757 GQINDLLASNQY

-4780 ELFTFRVPDLNV
+4780 EFFTFRVPDLNV
-4792 LGDAIVSTDALDA
+4792 LGEAIVSTDALDA

-4815 VPAIVDVFEAGPL
+4815 VPAQVDVLDVGPL
-4828 RFSSLSDGAEDSS
+4828 RFSSLEDGAADSS
-4841 GVRTGKSVR
+4841 GMRVGRPVQINVSEER
-4850 ITVNQ
+4850 
-4855 TLFTNEGNNNR
+4855 FSNEGNQDPGTDYFLTVRDDVVIITIHVSDYKEQVTWQTFVDVFTIN
-4866 TPQYNLLESNQLVDI
+4866 PKNLAL
-4881 EIDIADSFITTPWRT
+4881 DSY
-4896 IADIFTNDPLNRG
+4896 
-4909 LSDHIK
+4909 IK
-4915 FEVIDPSKLDEGID
+4915 FEVTDSTILNEN
-4929 TALVRIINVT
+4929 ALNVNSELNVLIRNITIT
-4939 GGRLAEEEIPA
+4939 GGRLAEDAIPA

>member
-11 GNALVGGTL
+11 GNALVGITL
-20 EQGECKE
+20 EQGERKE
-27 ILKKHNNS
+27 ILKRHNNS

-42 MAGTVLAACTSPIFG
+42 MAGTVLAACTSPIFS
-57 DIADLAGGGGG
+57 DIADLAGGGG

-87 DGARFFMDENRDG
+87 DGARFFMDNNNNGQFDN
-100 VYTEDIDIDLGTT
+100 TDTDLGTT

-162 ISPLTDLLARQLID
+162 ISPLTDLLSRQLME

-193 DVLDDI
+193 NVLDDI
-199 LGKEFGVTVAD
+199 LVDSLGDAAEITVAD

-221 LADAPLERQII
+221 LADASLERQII
-232 TTAAIELTVVY
+232 TTAAIELTVIY
-243 ENAADATDSATARGA
+243 ENAADATDSAAARMA
-258 LKTAVGRFTIDTD
+258 LKTVVSRFTIDTD

-421 YDGEHT
+421 YDGEHA

-559 LDGGNTPDMVQDVFQ
+559 LDGGNTPDMVQDVFE

-619 PSRTGTDD
+619 PSRPGTDD

-644 TWSGSATGANS
+644 TWSASATGANS

-710 RGAADTTIPAPVIGA
+710 RGAADTTIPVPVIGA

-783 LNAAGITEINR
+783 LNPAGITEINR

-837 APEIPAFTGSIV
+837 APVIPAFTGSIV
-849 DDDPASDTNTPAPV
+849 DDNPASDTNTPTPV

-898 TFTLNAAGRDEINRL
+898 TFTLNNAGRDEINRL

-924 VTATNAGGDGTST
+924 VTATNAGGSDEST

-961 FTGSITDAD
+961 FTSSITDAD

-991 ADTWMAEPRAGAT
+991 ADTWMAEPQQGATAYGTIVVTGSQWTFTLNPAGRDEINRLDAGGTTDVIFDVTATNTQGDGTSTLTISLTGIVDNSDTPAPVIGAFTSSIVDDDPASDTNAPAPVSGTFSTTSGTADTWTAEPQQGATAYGTIVVTGSQWTFTLNAAGITEINRLDAGETTDAVFDVTAENVGGDGTSTLTISLTGIEDNSDGPTQTALVIPAFTGSITDADPASDTNAPAPVSGTFSTTSSTADTWVAEPQQGTT

-1022 AGRDEIN
+1022 AGITEIN
-1029 RLDAGET
+1029 RLDAGGT
-1036 TDAVFDVTATNTQGN
+1036 TDAVFDVTATNAQGADE
-1051 GTSTLTISLT
+1051 STLTISLT

-1084 DPASDTNTPAPV
+1084 DPASDTNAPAPV

-1105 TANTWAALP
+1105 TA
-1114 QAGATE
+1114 
-1120 YGTIVVTGARWTFTL
+1120 
-1135 NAAGITE
+1135 
-1142 INTLDAGD
+1142 D
-1150 TTDAVFDVTATN
+1150 T
-1162 AGGDGTS
+1162 
-1169 TLTISLTGIDDNSD
+1169 
-1183 TTAPV
+1183 
-1188 IAAFTSSIVD
+1188 
-1198 DDAASDTNTPAPVSG
+1198 
-1213 TFSTTSGTAE
+1213 
-1223 GWTAVPQAGATEYGT
+1223 
-1238 IVVTGAQWTFTLN
+1238 
-1251 AAGRDEINT
+1251 
-1260 LDAGDTTDAVF
+1260 
-1271 DVTATNAG
+1271 
-1279 GDGTSTLTISLTGID
+1279 
-1294 DNSDG
+1294 
-1299 PTQTVPVIGAFTGSI
+1299 
-1314 TDADPASDTNT
+1314 
-1325 PDPVSGTFSTT
+1325 
-1336 SGTADGWM
+1336 
-1344 AVPQAGATEY
+1344 
-1354 GTIVVTGARWTFTL
+1354 
-1368 NAAGITE
+1368 
-1375 INRLDAGETADA
+1375 
-1387 VFDVTATNTQ
+1387 
-1397 GADESTLTISLTGI
+1397 
-1411 EDNSDTPAP
+1411 
-1420 VIPAFTGSI
+1420 
-1429 ADADPASDTNAPA
+1429 
-1442 PVSGTFATTS
+1442 
-1452 GTADGWMAVP
+1452 WMAVP
-1462 RAGATEY
+1462 RAGTTAY
-1469 GTIVVTGAQWTFTL
+1469 GTI
-1483 NAAGISEINRLDAG
+1483 S
-1497 ETTDAVFD
+1497 
-1505 VTAENVGGDDTST
+1505 
-1518 LTISLTGI
+1518 
-1526 VDNSD
+1526 
-1531 TPAPVIPAFTGS
+1531 
-1543 IADADPASDTNTPAP
+1543 
-1558 VSGTFATTSGAADGW
+1558 
-1573 MAVPQAGTTEYGTI
+1573 
-1587 VVTGSQWTFTLNA
+1587 VTGSQWTFTLNA

-1613 TPTQA
+1613 TPAQA

-1627 GGSDESTLTIS
+1627 GGDDTSTLTIS

-1653 GAFTG
+1653 AAFTG
-1658 SITDDDPA
+1658 SITDADPA
-1666 SDTNAPAPV
+1666 SDTNTPAPV

-1683 GTADGWM
+1683 GTADTWM
-1690 AVPQAGATEYGTI
+1690 AELRAGTTEYGTI
-1703 VVTGAQWTFT
+1703 SVTGSQWTFT
-1713 LNAAGITE
+1713 LNAAGVTE

-1727 GGTTDAVFDVTATNV
+1727 GETTDVIFDVTATNV
-1742 GGAAESTLTISLT
+1742 GGANESTLTISLT
-1755 GIVDNSDT
+1755 GIDDNSDT
-1763 PAPVIPAFTGSI
+1763 PAPVIGAFTGSI
-1775 ADADPASDTNTPNPV
+1775 ADADPASDTNAPTPDSV

-1801 DGWMAVPRAGTTE
+1801 DGWMAVPRAGATA

-1824 WTFTLNATG
+1824 WTFTLNAAG
-1833 IAEINTL
+1833 ITEINRL
-1840 DAGDTPAQAVFDV
+1840 DAGETTDVIFDV
-1853 TATNVGGADESTL
+1853 TATNVGGDDTSTL

-1947 AGIAEINTLDAG
+1947 AGITEINTLDAG

-2012 ASDTNAPNP
+2012 ASDTNAPTP

-2055 QWTFTLNAAGITE
+2055 QWTFTLNAAGVTE

-2113 PVIPAFTGSIADADP
+2113 PVIPAFTGSIADDDA
-2128 ASDTNA
+2128 ASDTTA
-2134 PNPVSGTF
+2134 PNPDSVSGTF
-2142 STTSGTADGWMAMPR
+2142 ATTSGTADGWMAVPR
-2157 AGATEYGTIVV
+2157 AGATAYGTIVV
-2168 TGSQWTF
+2168 TGAQWTF
-2175 TLNATGIAEINRL
+2175 TLNAAGITEINRL
-2188 DAGDTPAQAVF
+2188 DAGETTDVIF

-2331 SAPETFTITLQGLA
+2331 SAPETFTITLQGVA

-2381 SFTHTDANAGQGGF
+2381 SFTHTDANAGQGDF
-2395 VGGTVHIKT
+2395 DGGTVHIKT
-2404 DSALDNAYAAG
+2404 DSSAYADGQGRDDAG
-2415 LGSNTGNNIGGTDR
+2415 NVIDGTDR
-2429 GTAVIGTYGTIY
+2429 GTAVVGTYGTIY

-2475 RIQEM
+2475 RIQET

-2535 SDSTGNTYTYAIDM
+2535 SDSTGNTYSYAIDM

-2671 GGNQLVLLAGSP
+2671 GGNQLVLLAGSSP

-2760 TYSITGGMHAPSFA
+2760 TYSITGGMHASSFA

-2785 GGVSVAPGG
+2785 GGVSVAPGE

-2832 GTSGTAYDSINSRF
+2832 GTSGTAYDTANERF
-2846 IADVTDPNRGDTASA
+2846 VADVTDPNRGDTASA

-2905 AWTFTLTTSA
+2905 AWTFTLTTPA
-2915 QVSGGNDGVTVLN
+2915 DVTGDFDGVTVLN
-2928 ALASATNT
+2928 ALTSATDT
-2936 AVMDFTVTATDAD
+2936 AEMDFTVTADDGAG
-2949 SGTDTA
+2949 GTDTA

-2971 AITAGDMAGTITD
+2971 AITSGDMAGTITD

-2993 PASDSGMIT
+2993 PASDSGTIT

-3097 LTQAEHAPPGVIID
+3097 LTQAEHAPPDVIID

-3141 GQSGFGAGTGNTVQG
+3141 GQSGFGAGKGNTVQG

-3217 NILADRVQDV
+3217 NISADRVQDV

-3319 LVWSVEALSLPS
+3319 LAWSVEALSLPS

-3385 IPVRVTVT
+3385 IPIRVTVT

-3431 PPTSTLSGEVQ
+3431 PPTSTLSGEIQ

-3450 DPQDPGLVWTHAHTG
+3450 DPQDPGLVWTHEHTG

-3481 STGFTEGSWTLT
+3481 STGFTEGRWTLA
-3493 LTPAGETRLSQR
+3493 LTPAGETKLSQR
-3505 GGDREDITY
+3505 GGAREDITY
-3514 RITVADN
+3514 RITVTDN
-3521 NGNTD
+3521 NDNTD

-3532 TLSPPSSDVPPAT
+3532 TLNPPSSDVPPAT

-3590 DDVDIQIG
+3590 DNVDIQIG

-3605 TNPNTG
+3605 ANSMG
-3611 QFIVAEP
+3611 QLVVDEP
-3618 IHLFTEYT
+3618 IYLFEQYQAVQVERFGILGTEYE
-3626 AVEVPVFGIPSLDYN
+3626 AVPN
-3641 GVADSRTPVPF
+3641 SRVPVPF
-3652 RYSTDNAGIV
+3652 RYSTDDSGIN
-3662 VFQNRSDVTYDILN
+3662 VFQNRRDVTYEILN
-3676 PNSLVIPE
+3676 PDELVI
-3684 ADRTDFAAHRD
+3684 DQNIVDDHAAHRD
-3695 KSSPFGEL
+3695 KSSNIGTL
-3703 HLFPDGRWTYNL
+3703 RLFPDGRWTYAL

-3723 KNSGTDYYR
+3723 NSGIDYYR

-3750 GVEERTG
+3750 GIESRTG
-3757 LEISDTYILRI
+3757 IEISDTYILRI
-3768 NVAAP
+3768 NVAP
-3773 HALTF
+3773 FHPRTF

-3786 NEKSEGIITGLFDDV
+3786 NEQSEGIITGLFDDV
-3801 DRVDIRQYGVGG
+3801 DMTDIRQYSAGG

-3818 EGSVA
+3818 SGRVA
-3823 REYVDTTPRGDE
+3823 ETYVDTTPRGDE
-3835 VGIFEVDSATGVFTY
+3835 VGIFDVDTRTGVFTY

-3878 IPVWGVDKSGNIGT
+3878 IPVWGVDNNGNIGT

-3920 SGIYPNTLAIG
+3920 TGIYPNTLAIG
-3931 DHRDNTLTLGTS
+3931 DHRDNTLTLGNPAA
-3943 LGRNFIFAHEGSDT
+3943 RNFIFAHEGDDT

-3964 PDRDSPEDVIYHRFS
+3964 PNRDSPEDVIYHRFS

-4004 ILVDRDTGSDVDE
+4004 ILVDRDTGSDVNE

-4103 GGGHFQVI
+4103 GSGRSFQVI

-4129 PIDDPADQADRFITG
+4129 PIDDPADLADRFITG

-4240 QLFAILEDPATISGV
+4240 QLFAILEGPAMISGV

-4424 GTGGDVVTID
+4424 GTGGNVVTID

-4517 TFGDLTFTSIIEG
+4517 TFGDLTFTSMIEG

-4563 VTDITISVNRN
+4563 VTDITISVNRD

-4681 RTWRDTDAAPADFAP
+4681 RTWRESDVNPADFAP
-4696 KIEVD
+4696 KIQVD

-4708 NRDPFIRSTLLEEEN
+4708 NRDPLIRPFLVEQQN
-4723 NAFNPDP
+4723 DDFNPDP
-4730 NKTRTTLKITVNV
+4730 NKTRTTLRIAIEV
-4743 SDNMMNANGTPTTW
+4743 SDNMMNADGTPTTW
-4757 RQINDLLVSDQY
+4757 GQINDLLASNQY

-4780 ELFTFRVPDLNV
+4780 EFFTFRVPDLNV
-4792 LGDAIVSTDALDA
+4792 LGEAIVSTDALDA

-4815 VPAIVDVFEAGPL
+4815 VPAQVDVLDVGPL
-4828 RFSSLSDGAEDSS
+4828 RFSSLEDGAADSS
-4841 GVRTGKSVR
+4841 GMRVGRPVQINVSEER
-4850 ITVNQ
+4850 
-4855 TLFTNEGNNNR
+4855 FSNEGNQDPGTDYFLTVRDDVVIITIHVSDYKEQVTWQTFVDVFTIN
-4866 TPQYNLLESNQLVDI
+4866 PKNLAL
-4881 EIDIADSFITTPWRT
+4881 DSY
-4896 IADIFTNDPLNRG
+4896 
-4909 LSDHIK
+4909 IK
-4915 FEVIDPSKLDEGID
+4915 FEVTDSTILNEN
-4929 TALVRIINVT
+4929 ALNVNSELNVLIRNITIT
-4939 GGRLAEEEIPA
+4939 GGRLAEDAIPA